1 MMRGIIFVMLVV
13 SHRFWW
19 LSYMPCFLRL
29 YDVFAHFLGRSSSS
43 REIGAILFFSSL
55 AYLLS
60 FASFLSIFIALLF
73 LWLPPSSSFLSHLTR
88 LFHFFVTREHMRLPR

>member
-19 LSYMPCFLRL
+19 LSYILRL
-29 YDVFAHFLGRSSSS
+29 YNVFAHFLGRSSSS

-88 LFHFFVTREHMRLPR
+88 LFVTREHMRLPR